1 MFFYRRESAFRSHES
16 KPLTPLTETA
26 FSRGSR
32 PSDKEG
38 GGGGGV
44 HPDPDIS
51 EWEGGLFQKVF
62 SSALRASV
70 WSKNNG
76 REGPPGPFPRF
87 ATGIVLKLLSRMV

>member
-44 HPDPDIS
+44 IQTPTK
-51 EWEGGLFQKVF
+51 GGGGGGSSKKFFFQPFGPQFGLKIMGGRVPRAPSLDSPLALF
-62 SSALRASV
+62 
-70 WSKNNG
+70 
-76 REGPPGPFPRF
+76 
-87 ATGIVLKLLSRMV
+87 